1 MMDNINQIQSQILPN
16 DEINPIEVN
25 QSMSS
30 GGFPLLIQQQ
40 ITPDK
45 NKVNQNDLS
54 SKSSP
59 NSNDKTTNN
68 EFSSKILFPNNSS
81 SNTTTKRSPTRTG
94 IMSRFAKSP
103 HRIKYNNVLL
113 NALPIN
119 LTPSPTETVDTTKPE
134 VII

>member
-1 MMDNINQIQSQILPN
+1 MMDNINQIQSQISPN

-25 QSMSS
+25 QSMLS
-30 GGFPLLIQQQ
+30 GGFPLLTQQQ

-45 NKVNQNDLS
+45 NKVNQSDLS

-59 NSNDKTTNN
+59 NCNDKTTNN
-68 EFSSKILFPNNSS
+68 ESSSKILFPNNSS
-81 SNTTTKRSPTRTG
+81 SNTTTKRSPTRAG